1 MALISNTYLICTY
14 ESLNRKRL
22 IHRRVLFLSTLVLC
36 VVGIFFVSWCSL
48 SRPVEAPE
56 VKKYA
61 QKYEPKPQTSI
72 KKEIT
77 PEIKEKASFQVLD

>member
-1 MALISNTYLICTY
+1 MALIISNHPICTY
-14 ESLNRKRL
+14 EKLNERRITRRRSLL
-22 IHRRVLFLSTLVLC
+22 ISTFVLC
-36 VVGIFFVSWCSL
+36 VVGIFILSWCSL

-61 QKYEPKPQTSI
+61 KTYEPKPQISS